1 MSNIVKRILIGVI
14 GIPVILFLIFEGGLY
29 FFVFTL
35 IVQSV
40 CLFEFNKMFEKRKY
54 YPLKIFAILCSLIF
68 LCVSYFEESYI
79 MFCVLSIVIL
89 IISIEVFRKDK
100 RNPVNPVIAVFSLFY
115 ITVPFI
121 LLNELLL
128 IKDFNVVFYVV
139 VLIWSCDTFAYFGG
153 KYFGKHLLSSI
164 SPKKTWEGSVIGFI
178 FTNITSLIFHFYF
191 PEVLSLKDALIVGS
205 AVGIFGQ
212 IGDLFE
218 SMLKR
223 YNEVKDSSNIIPGHG
238 GVLDRFDSL
247 IFVSPIVFVY
257 FNYLK

>member
-1 MSNIVKRILIGVI
+1 MSNIVKRVLIGVI
-14 GIPVILFLIFEGGLY
+14 GIPIILFLIFKGGLY

-54 YPLKIFAILCSLIF
+54 YPLKIFAMLCSLIF
-68 LCVSYFEESYI
+68 LCVSYFLESYI
-79 MFCVLSIVIL
+79 TLCVLSIIIL
-89 IISIEVFRKDK
+89 TVSVEVFRKGK
-100 RNPVNPVIAVFSLFY
+100 RNPVNPVISIFSMLY

-128 IKDFNVVFYVV
+128 INNFNIVFYVV

-178 FTNITSLIFHFYF
+178 FTNIASLIFHFYF
-191 PEVLSLKDALIVGS
+191 PEVLTLEDALIVGS

>member
-1 MSNIVKRILIGVI
+1 MSNIVKRILIGFI
-14 GIPVILFLIFEGGLY
+14 GIPIILFLIFKGGLY

-54 YPLKIFAILCSLIF
+54 YPLKILAILCSLIF
-68 LCVSYFEESYI
+68 LYVSYFWESY
-79 MFCVLSIVIL
+79 MTLCVLSIIIL
-89 IISIEVFRKDK
+89 TISVEVFRKGK
-100 RNPVNPVIAVFSLFY
+100 RNPVNPVISIFSMLY

-128 IKDFNVVFYVV
+128 IKNFNVVFYVV

-191 PEVLSLKDALIVGS
+191 PETLSLKDALIVGS